1 LFQNELSGF
10 FHHQVFTTESKLSD
24 DCETIDP
31 YISNDPKVPQR
42 TMTSPPRKPETTFAT
57 FEALDI
63 RPGRVTRCELFPE
76 AKKPALKLWVDFG
89 EPIGLLRSSAQLTR
103 RYTPDSLVGTTVL
116 AVINFPPRRI
126 AGFESQIL
134 VLGVIDP
141 KDPGDIVLVRPDA
154 TDTLGWPL
162 G

>member
-1 LFQNELSGF
+1 
-10 FHHQVFTTESKLSD
+10 
-24 DCETIDP
+24 
-31 YISNDPKVPQR
+31 
-42 TMTSPPRKPETTFAT
+42 MTSPPRKPETTFAT
-57 FEALDI
+57 FDALDI
-63 RPGRVTRCELFPE
+63 RPGRVTRCEPFPE
-76 AKKPALKLWVDFG
+76 ARKPALKLWVDFG
-89 EPIGLLRSSAQLTR
+89 EPIGVLRSSAQLTR
-103 RYTPDSLVGTTVL
+103 RYTPEALIGTTVL

-141 KDPGDIVLVRPDA
+141 ADPGDIVLVRPDA